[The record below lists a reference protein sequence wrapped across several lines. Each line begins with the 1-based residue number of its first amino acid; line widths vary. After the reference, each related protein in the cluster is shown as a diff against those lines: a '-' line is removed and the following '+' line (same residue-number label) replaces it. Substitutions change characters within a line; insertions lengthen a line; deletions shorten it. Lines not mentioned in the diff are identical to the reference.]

1 MSEFTHVLIILAAII
16 ANIIAIKR
24 YAYDKENEPTCDNY
38 VLNTYLYVLFEFLV
52 ISIILVLAYE
62 NTEFES
68 LIISIFTSWIGFIIY
83 IVAYIV
89 LFMTLKSLN
98 PKRNQ
103 LALYATWMGVVSM
116 FAILMYFPVKL
127 AHILGFLKLAIVLTL
142 VLTSAM
148 SYLGVRYGDDLVKF
162 DWDIYLNMGV
172 FLLILA
178 YFALPF
184 MGLATNTTYIALSC
198 MSLVIFSLLLLSC
211 NKELVQR
218 SKTCYE
224 DNNPNYPMEAT
235 EIGIK
240 IINVFSD
247 IVNIIGRSKNNK

>member
-38 VLNTYLYVLFEFLV
+38 VLNTYLYTLFQFLV

-62 NTEFES
+62 NTELES
-68 LIISIFTSWIGFIIY
+68 LIIGMLTSWIGFIIF
-83 IVAYIV
+83 IVAYVV

-103 LALYATWMGVVSM
+103 LALYTTWMGVVSM

-127 AHILGFLKLAIVLTL
+127 AHMLGFLKTAIVLTL
-142 VLTSAM
+142 ALTSTM
-148 SYLGVRYGDDLVKF
+148 SYLGIRYGDDLVKF
-162 DWDIYLNMGV
+162 DWDA
-172 FLLILA
+172 FLTLALFVLIIA
-178 YFALPF
+178 YFALPL
-184 MGLATNTTYIALSC
+184 MGLATNTTYIVLSC
-198 MSLVIFSLLLLSC
+198 ISLVIFSLLLLSF
-211 NKELVQR
+211 NKQLVER
-218 SKTCYE
+218 SKTCHK
-224 DNNPNYPMEAT
+224 DNNPNYPLEAT

-240 IINVFSD
+240 IINVFGD
-247 IVNIIGRSKNNK
+247 IVNIKSRSRR